1 MQLTITNLT
10 TSPVFIRDLY
20 TAVQPGTP
28 VVIQRSAGQLEAM
41 TGLQAAIQAGSVSI
55 ALVPSA
61 AETASQVYQV
71 IDVANPDKLPS
82 YTTAGRPVAS
92 TVPLSSIWNS
102 TTGIPNFSNGAAWV
116 DAAGAVV

>member
-1 MQLTITNLT
+1 MQVTITNLT

-20 TAVQPGTP
+20 TSVQPGTP
-28 VVIQRSAGQLEAM
+28 VVIQRTAGELEAM
-41 TGLQAAIQAGSVSI
+41 GGLQAAIVAASVSV
-55 ALVPSA
+55 ALAPTAV
-61 AETASQVYQV
+61 ETSSQIYQT

-92 TVPLSSIWNS
+92 TVPLSTIWNS
-102 TTGIPNFSNGAAWV
+102 TTGIPNFSNGVAWV